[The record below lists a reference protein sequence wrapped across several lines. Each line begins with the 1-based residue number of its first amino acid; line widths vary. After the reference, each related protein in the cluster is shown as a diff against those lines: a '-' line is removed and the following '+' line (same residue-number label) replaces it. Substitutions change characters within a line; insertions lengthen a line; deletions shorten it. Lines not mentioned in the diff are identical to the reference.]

1 MSYVPI
7 AAVLVRQAV
16 EQVGKDERPARR
28 QAEIVRER
36 ALPEWAE
43 TRSASRALAR
53 STRPAGTRPNLT
65 KGPKPPRFQG
75 TGGGDV

>member
-28 QAEIVRER
+28 RRPLHRVAV
-36 ALPEWAE
+36 AF
-43 TRSASRALAR
+43 SRGKAR
-53 STRPAGTRPNLT
+53 T
-65 KGPKPPRFQG
+65 
-75 TGGGDV
+75 

>member
-28 QAEIVRER
+28 RGPLHRVAVAFSRGK
-36 ALPEWAE
+36 
-43 TRSASRALAR
+43 TR
-53 STRPAGTRPNLT
+53 T
-65 KGPKPPRFQG
+65 
-75 TGGGDV
+75 